1 MNTRWIRLTAVLC
14 SLFLLCQMAPA
25 YAFSGLI
32 SEKDRLTS
40 AAETETAAP
49 FGETAGEAFLIGE
62 DTAKREA
69 NAKYFRYSDGAYL
82 AAVYSEPVHYPAD
95 GGWEEI
101 DNTLESVNG
110 RWETRHNPFRV
121 SLPPTLTSSAPVR
134 LTYGGHT
141 LAFAYQTSGAVAA
154 SVTQPKESRLDRL
167 MARAEQWTQEQSRA
181 EQAADGASAQRA
193 QKAES
198 GLSAIDA
205 DIQAM
210 SGAELAK
217 AIREEMTA
225 LPKMNASVDY
235 PGTGSCAHITYNVS
249 GMKLKESI
257 FLEKPDTQ
265 DRYSFFISSDGLTAQ
280 LLPDRSVLFS
290 DGDEA
295 VFRMEAPFMWDA
307 AEVYSEDIAVELTA
321 AADGYVYTLTPSAE
335 WLKAPERVYPVTVD
349 PTVEAIHRYGVIQNA
364 TGVYAGTVPAELTE
378 TGESKY
384 LKVGKKGRY
393 TNGVWGTYETAA
405 LLQTDLPSQISK
417 TSRIIGAWLMPKLYV
432 GSKYST
438 CSTNTR
444 INAFAIT
451 GSWSAGTTQ
460 AISCSSL
467 SYQSTV
473 IDYIV
478 CNDSTA
484 ADGTV
489 YTLDITKAAQQW
501 SAGQLANR
509 GILLRGTGLPTDTT
523 ERYARFFSSKYAD
536 NRSYCPT
543 FLFAYRDTVGL
554 EGYWTYTTMDAGT
567 YGTAAVNNFNG
578 NPVTVQEICGVDG
591 LRMPVGITIVHN
603 AARTG
608 EDDPAALGSG
618 WRTNFHMQMAAETD
632 TQLRAKYPYYLIDAD
647 GTKHYFYK
655 QTDGKLIDEDGL
667 GYTLTVSGTGS
678 TLQYTITDK
687 GDGQT
692 VFNAAGRLTDI
703 YDANRYDGN
712 DSRRNRI
719 QVNYNADGQITR
731 VLDGAGRIYAFAYTG
746 GRLTSITDPAGRV
759 TAFTQSGGRLTQ
771 IKYADNRTTQLSYG
785 TVNGAAV
792 ITAVRNAANRRVVLT
807 YTGQGRVQSMA
818 SYGSASTLHTKYS
831 FDYSRHNRTVV
842 TDQDGK
848 AAEYQFNNAGQT
860 VGVVDQTSGQA
871 QYYAYGAPGIS
882 DAKTALNGAENH
894 LLSASRTQIVGSN
907 LAVNPHFAC
916 GGDGYT
922 VYTGAEDQTFTVTP
936 SAAVGRTDEHSLC
949 LSQTAGVT
957 SVGWVNQDYT
967 GLTPGMYTA
976 SVYMYTG
983 RSVLTGKGGVL
994 YAEAVNAASGA
1005 IQRTARS
1012 AYVTEAKGWERVT
1025 LSIRINSGEKLRV
1038 FIGYDSGTVG
1048 SLWIDELQVEPGE
1061 TDNRYALLENPCM
1074 TGGTTGWTGGTLTT
1088 VSETVPFGSK
1098 ALKLTGSP
1106 TQKKSITQTVSAKG
1120 GWGDVFCFG
1129 GWVKASA
1136 VPSGTEK
1143 TGNAGKT
1150 AFRLRVEFYSG
1161 NDLMDFAED
1170 KQHTIDFNPAVDGW
1184 QFISGQVIAPTYYDS
1199 IRFCFDYDYN
1209 ANTAYLG
1216 GCLLYK
1222 DNFGQS
1228 YTYDENGNVVSTVSL
1243 ADTQTTFA

>member
-198 GLSAIDA
+198 GLSTIDA

-321 AADGYVYTLTPSAE
+321 ADGYVYTLTPSAE

-405 LLQTDLPSQISK
+405 LLQTDLPS
-417 TSRIIGAWLMPKLYV
+417 
-432 GSKYST
+432 
-438 CSTNTR
+438 
-444 INAFAIT
+444 
-451 GSWSAGTTQ
+451 
-460 AISCSSL
+460 
-467 SYQSTV
+467 
-473 IDYIV
+473 
-478 CNDSTA
+478 
-484 ADGTV
+484 
-489 YTLDITKAAQQW
+489 
-501 SAGQLANR
+501 
-509 GILLRGTGLPTDTT
+509 
-523 ERYARFFSSKYAD
+523 
-536 NRSYCPT
+536 
-543 FLFAYRDTVGL
+543 
-554 EGYWTYTTMDAGT
+554 
-567 YGTAAVNNFNG
+567 
-578 NPVTVQEICGVDG
+578 
-591 LRMPVGITIVHN
+591 
-603 AARTG
+603 
-608 EDDPAALGSG
+608 
-618 WRTNFHMQMAAETD
+618 
-632 TQLRAKYPYYLIDAD
+632 
-647 GTKHYFYK
+647 
-655 QTDGKLIDEDGL
+655 
-667 GYTLTVSGTGS
+667 
-678 TLQYTITDK
+678 
-687 GDGQT
+687 
-692 VFNAAGRLTDI
+692 
-703 YDANRYDGN
+703 
-712 DSRRNRI
+712 
-719 QVNYNADGQITR
+719 
-731 VLDGAGRIYAFAYTG
+731 
-746 GRLTSITDPAGRV
+746 
-759 TAFTQSGGRLTQ
+759 
-771 IKYADNRTTQLSYG
+771 
-785 TVNGAAV
+785 
-792 ITAVRNAANRRVVLT
+792 
-807 YTGQGRVQSMA
+807 
-818 SYGSASTLHTKYS
+818 
-831 FDYSRHNRTVV
+831 
-842 TDQDGK
+842 
-848 AAEYQFNNAGQT
+848 
-860 VGVVDQTSGQA
+860 
-871 QYYAYGAPGIS
+871 
-882 DAKTALNGAENH
+882 
-894 LLSASRTQIVGSN
+894 
-907 LAVNPHFAC
+907 
-916 GGDGYT
+916 
-922 VYTGAEDQTFTVTP
+922 
-936 SAAVGRTDEHSLC
+936 
-949 LSQTAGVT
+949 
-957 SVGWVNQDYT
+957 
-967 GLTPGMYTA
+967 
-976 SVYMYTG
+976 
-983 RSVLTGKGGVL
+983 
-994 YAEAVNAASGA
+994 
-1005 IQRTARS
+1005 
-1012 AYVTEAKGWERVT
+1012 
-1025 LSIRINSGEKLRV
+1025 
-1038 FIGYDSGTVG
+1038 
-1048 SLWIDELQVEPGE
+1048 
-1061 TDNRYALLENPCM
+1061 
-1074 TGGTTGWTGGTLTT
+1074 
-1088 VSETVPFGSK
+1088 
-1098 ALKLTGSP
+1098 
-1106 TQKKSITQTVSAKG
+1106 
-1120 GWGDVFCFG
+1120 
-1129 GWVKASA
+1129 
-1136 VPSGTEK
+1136 
-1143 TGNAGKT
+1143 
-1150 AFRLRVEFYSG
+1150 
-1161 NDLMDFAED
+1161 
-1170 KQHTIDFNPAVDGW
+1170 
-1184 QFISGQVIAPTYYDS
+1184 
-1199 IRFCFDYDYN
+1199 
-1209 ANTAYLG
+1209 
-1216 GCLLYK
+1216 
-1222 DNFGQS
+1222 
-1228 YTYDENGNVVSTVSL
+1228 
-1243 ADTQTTFA
+1243 